1 MPAGQSLHREHRD
14 PSLHGVFVT
23 IPRISLRRFGIPS
36 APMVRELSSDIKIID
51 TAVEE
56 ADDILEDEA
65 GTVWV
70 LEFESRNGNPA
81 RTIRHYVAA
90 VGRHPTRRV
99 ELALFWDRARRPD
112 RVRPVRAQR
121 ASLAAHQVFLAS
133 LDGRAA
139 LARLRAQAPAGL
151 SSDDALELA
160 LAPAMDHGGRPM
172 WDVLEDLAPLAAGLE
187 PAWVSVVVGTM
198 GALGYDLLEPA
209 ERPRLLEVLGRMPFP
224 QTLFT
229 DLEKRGEKRGEERGE
244 KRGALRQAREA
255 VLEDFTVLFGS
266 VPPAVEQLVRQAED
280 IDRLKGWRRAIL
292 KAGSAAA
299 AERAVAED

>member
-1 MPAGQSLHREHRD
+1 VPTDPPLHREHRD
-14 PSLHGVFVT
+14 HGLRGLFT

-36 APMVRELSSDIKIID
+36 APMVRELSGDIKIID

-70 LEFESRNGNPA
+70 LEFERGSGNAA
-81 RTIRHYVAA
+81 RLIRHYAAA
-90 VGRHPTRRV
+90 VQRHPRQRV
-99 ELALFWDRARRPD
+99 ELALFWDGARRPP

-121 ASLAAHQVFLAS
+121 ASVAAYQVFLAS

-139 LARLRAQAPAGL
+139 LARLRAQAPAAL

-160 LAPAMDHGGRPM
+160 LVPAMDHGGRPM
-172 WDVLEDLAPLAAGLE
+172 WDVLEDLAPLAAGLDPE
-187 PAWVSVVVGTM
+187 WAAVVVGAM
-198 GALGYDLLEPA
+198 GALAYDALEPA

-229 DLEKRGEKRGEERGE
+229 DLERRGEERGE
-244 KRGALRQAREA
+244 QRGALCQARVAVLEAFAARFTAVPDPVQHAVSQVADLDQLHRWLRAVVRARDEAEAARA
-255 VLEDFTVLFGS
+255 VLED
-266 VPPAVEQLVRQAED
+266 
-280 IDRLKGWRRAIL
+280 
-292 KAGSAAA
+292 
-299 AERAVAED
+299 